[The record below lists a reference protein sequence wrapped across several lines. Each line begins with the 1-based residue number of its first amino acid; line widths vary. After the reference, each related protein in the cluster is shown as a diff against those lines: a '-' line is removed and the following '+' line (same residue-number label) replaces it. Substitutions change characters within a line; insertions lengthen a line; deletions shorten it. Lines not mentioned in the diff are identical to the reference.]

1 MGKAYLRARWRG
13 LAALAALCAV
23 FAVVFALYRL
33 PLGAVGYGALL
44 FAFLAAIAGAVDF
57 YRFRSRHRRLQTLEQ
72 EVCVSLDKL
81 PQPESLLEQDYQQL
95 LQALNE
101 ARLTQGAAA
110 SRRYTELEE
119 YFTIWAHQIKTPL
132 AAMRLLLQQGQP
144 DEGEL
149 RAQLQ
154 RVEQYVQMVLCYLRL
169 SSDSTDYVLR
179 PCQLDEIVRP
189 AVHDYARQFIRKR
202 LRLNYEGVHCEVLTD
217 EKWLRFVI
225 DQLLSNALKYTPE
238 GGQVSI
244 TLEEPAV
251 LVIADTGIGI
261 APEDLPRVFERGYT
275 GYNGRRDQKAS
286 GIGLYLCRRILSKLG
301 HDISIFSAPGA
312 GTAVRVQLGRAAFRP
327 E

>member
-33 PLGAVGYGALL
+33 PLAAVGYGALL
-44 FAFLAAIAGAVDF
+44 FAFLAAIAGTVDF
-57 YRFRSRHRRLQTLEQ
+57 YRFRSRHRRLQTLER

-110 SRRYTELEE
+110 ARRYTELEE

-301 HDISIFSAPGA
+301 HDISIISAPGA

>member
-13 LAALAALCAV
+13 FAALGALCAV

-44 FAFLAAIAGAVDF
+44 LAFLAAIAGTVD
-57 YRFRSRHRRLQTLEQ
+57 YCRFRSRHRRLQVLEQ

-110 SRRYTELEE
+110 ARRYTELEE
-119 YFTIWAHQIKTPL
+119 YFTIWAHQVKTPL

-202 LRLNYEGVHCEVLTD
+202 LRLNYEGVHCEALTD

-301 HDISIFSAPGA
+301 HDISIISAPGA